1 MNRQTKRYGL
11 FIYGLVR
18 RDSLGSSMCLA
29 LRAVSPCNRRPS
41 AMDGASA
48 DIAGAFFGLPFCRT
62 RVFSVT
68 TSLSATNK
76 KTTFRWSFCL
86 WFSEK
91 GFTRHIHAPRPSGG
105 FAVQNGCPAVLSNQ
119 SFLRDTL
126 LLRHKQKNHLSVVF
140 SFMAEKEGFEPSV
153 GFHLRLISS
162 QVHSTALPPLHKWLA
177 AG

>member
-105 FAVQNGCPAVLSNQ
+105 FAVQSASERHGRRECRYCRSIFRPAVLSNR

-126 LLRHKQKNHLSVVF
+126 LLRHK
-140 SFMAEKEGFEPSV
+140 
-153 GFHLRLISS
+153 
-162 QVHSTALPPLHKWLA
+162 
-177 AG
+177 